1 MLIKIGN
8 IFESS
13 AITIVNT
20 INCVG
25 VMGKGI
31 ALEFKKRYPEMY
43 KEYVSLCNNGEIKPG
58 KPYYYYDLNGASIIN
73 FPTKDHWRS
82 SSKLSYIVSG
92 LDWFR
97 KNYESLGI
105 ESIAFPPLGCGNGG
119 LSWDLVGPIM
129 YYYLNDLPIDIEIYA
144 PYGTSSE
151 KLTDEY
157 LKKNL
162 ILSSSEVIGNK
173 NVKFNKYWYLLLY
186 ITQKLNAE
194 KYSLN
199 VGRVIFQKI
208 CYVLTRTGIPT
219 GFNFVEGAYGPYAPE
234 VNEAITVLANAN
246 LIIERRLGKMIE
258 TVVSPLFKLNYDSFT
273 YEELDC
279 AERTID
285 LLSRIK
291 STDQAEML
299 ATVMFSYDELIK
311 NGVNDITDSHILA
324 HVLRWKPHWENKKT
338 EILDTITSL
347 SMLEWINPYHTIEN
361 GINDDHLY

>member
-1 MLIKIGN
+1 MIVKIGN

-13 AITIVNT
+13 AVTIVNT
-20 INCVG
+20 VNCVG

-43 KEYVSLCNNGEIKPG
+43 DEYVILCNNNEVKPG
-58 KPYYYYDLNGASIIN
+58 KPYYYYDLNGTSIIN
-73 FPTKDHWRS
+73 FPTKDHWKS

-97 KNYESLGI
+97 KNYNILGI
-105 ESIAFPPLGCGNGG
+105 KSIAFPPLGCGNGG

-129 YYYLNDLPIDIEIYA
+129 YHYLKDLPIDVEIYA

-151 KLTDEY
+151 KLTEKY
-157 LKKNL
+157 LTENL
-162 ILSSSEVIGNK
+162 ILSSEEVIGSK

-219 GFNFVEGAYGPYAPE
+219 GFNFVEGTYGPYDPT
-234 VNEAITVLANAN
+234 VNEVITVLSNAN
-246 LIIERRLGKMIE
+246 LMTERILGKMIE
-258 TVVSPLFKLNYDSFT
+258 TVVSPSFRLNYDSFT
-273 YEELDC
+273 HEELSC

-311 NGVNDITDSHILA
+311 SGEKDITDSHILDY
-324 HVLRWKPHWENKKT
+324 VLRWKPRWGDKKT
-338 EILDTITSL
+338 EILDTVTSL
-347 SMLEWINPYHTIEN
+347 SMLGWINPRYTLESSMS
-361 GINDDHLY
+361 DEHLY